1 MIPTDPASSS
11 SEAMRHAM
19 VLSQLRP
26 NAVTDARVLAAMA
39 TTPREAYLPASVGDL
54 AYRDAAVPIGHGRVQ
69 NPPMTTA
76 RLLTEARIRAS
87 DRVLLIGA
95 AGGYTAA
102 VLAEMAADV
111 TAVESDPALLAI
123 ARDAL
128 RGNVTLIEGPLE
140 AGHADGGPYDV
151 LVIDG
156 AVEQVPEAL
165 WRQLA
170 VEGRA
175 VAGVVDRGVIRLA
188 AGRRS
193 GNGFALE
200 PFADLECAVLPGFAP
215 VRSFT
220 F

>member
-26 NAVTDARVLAAMA
+26 NAVTDPRVLAAMA
-39 TTPREAYLPASVGDL
+39 VVPREAYLPAAVGEL
-54 AYRDAAVPIGHGRVQ
+54 AYREAAVPIVHGRVQ
-69 NPPMTTA
+69 NPPLTTA
-76 RLLTEARIRAS
+76 RLLDAARLRPS

-102 VLAEMAADV
+102 LLSQMVAEV
-111 TAVESDPALLAI
+111 VAVESDPALLAI

-128 RGNVTLIEGPLE
+128 RSGIELVEGPLE
-140 AGHADGGPYDV
+140 AGHLEGAPYDV

-165 WRQLA
+165 WQQLKP
-170 VEGRA
+170 EGRA
-175 VAGVVDRGVIRLA
+175 VSGLVDRGVIRLA

-193 GNGFALE
+193 EHGFALE
-200 PFADLECAVLPGFAP
+200 PFADMECAVLPGFAKA
-215 VRSFT
+215 RSFS